1 MDGLSATSP
10 VPVAKKSQVH
20 PYGQKAPFSREDV
33 VAIRARLAV
42 GSRDRALFELAV
54 SSALRASDLLGL
66 RVYSVQDGSGAIRT
80 RAQLGQ
86 HKTGKGVL
94 VNITPP
100 AQEALVAHIGA
111 ANLTPSAYL
120 FTAHRRRVA
129 KPLTVEAFRQL
140 TKAWADIAGHR
151 DISRFAAHSTRRT
164 LASVIYSETKDIAAV
179 RHVLGH
185 SSTAATSH
193 YLGVDVDAALDIARK
208 HAL

>member
-1 MDGLSATSP
+1 MDAFSAAPP
-10 VPVAKKSQVH
+10 VPAAKKSQVR
-20 PYGQKAPFSREDV
+20 PYGQKAAFTRDDV
-33 VAIRARLAV
+33 AVIRARLAL
-42 GSRDRALFELAV
+42 GSRDRALFELAI

-66 RVYSVQDGSGAIRT
+66 RVCDIEEFSGVIRK

-100 AQEALVAHIGA
+100 AQDALAAHIETA
-111 ANLTPSAYL
+111 KLTSSAYL

-140 TKAWADIAGHR
+140 VKGWADIAGHR
-151 DISRFAAHSTRRT
+151 DMSRFAAHSTRRT
-164 LASVIYSETKDIAAV
+164 LASVIYAETKDVAAV

-208 HAL
+208 YAL

>member
-1 MDGLSATSP
+1 MAGQAASP
-10 VPVAKKSQVH
+10 GKKSQVR
-20 PYGQKAPFSREDV
+20 PYGQKAAFSRGDV
-33 VAIRARLAV
+33 EAIRARLMV
-42 GSRDRALFELAV
+42 GSRDRCLFELAICT
-54 SSALRASDLLGL
+54 ALRASDLLGL
-66 RVYSVQDGSGAIRT
+66 RVSDVQDVSGAIRR

-94 VNITPP
+94 VNITLP
-100 AQEALVAHIGA
+100 AEEALA
-111 ANLTPSAYL
+111 AYIDAAKLAPSAYL

-129 KPLTVEAFRQL
+129 KPLSVEGFRQL
-140 TKAWADIAGHR
+140 VKSWADIAGHR
-151 DISRFAAHSTRRT
+151 DVSRFAAHTTRRT
-164 LASVIYSETKDIAAV
+164 LAAVIYSETRDIAAV

>member
-1 MDGLSATSP
+1 MDGLSISA
-10 VPVAKKSQVH
+10 AKKSQVR
-20 PYGQKAPFSREDV
+20 PYGQKAPFSRLDV
-33 VAIRARLAV
+33 TAIRGRLAL
-42 GSRDRALFELAV
+42 GSRDRALFELAI

-66 RVYSVQDGSGAIRT
+66 RVGDVQDGSGAVRT

-86 HKTGKGVL
+86 HKTGRGVL

-100 AQEALVAHIGA
+100 AQEALAAHIDA
-111 ANLTPSAYL
+111 AKLTSSDYL

-140 TKAWADIAGHR
+140 VKSWADIAGHR
-151 DISRFAAHSTRRT
+151 DVSRFAAHSTRRT
-164 LASVIYSETKDIAAV
+164 LASVIYAETKDVAAV

-208 HAL
+208 CAL

>member
-1 MDGLSATSP
+1 MHGLAFSAI
-10 VPVAKKSQVH
+10 KKSQVR
-20 PYGQKAPFSREDV
+20 PYGQKAPFSRLDV
-33 VAIRARLAV
+33 MAIRARLAV
-42 GSRDRALFELAV
+42 GSRDRALFELAI

-66 RVYSVQDGSGAIRT
+66 LVGDVQETAGVIRH

-86 HKTGKGVL
+86 RKTGKGVL

-100 AQEALVAHIGA
+100 AEEALATYIETA
-111 ANLTPSAYL
+111 KLEPTAYL
-120 FTAHRRRVA
+120 FTPHRRRVA

-140 TKAWADIAGHR
+140 VKGWADIAGHR
-151 DISRFAAHSTRRT
+151 DVSRFAAHSTRRT
-164 LASVIYSETKDIAAV
+164 LASVIYAETKDVAAV
-179 RHVLGH
+179 RHLLGH

>member
-1 MDGLSATSP
+1 MHGLAISL
-10 VPVAKKSQVH
+10 AKKSQVR
-20 PYGQKAPFSREDV
+20 PYGQKAPFSRGDV
-33 VAIRARLAV
+33 AAVRARLAL
-42 GSRDRALFELAV
+42 GSRDRALFELAI
-54 SSALRASDLLGL
+54 SSALRAGDLLGL
-66 RVYSVQDGSGAIRT
+66 RAGDIQDGAGSIRS

-86 HKTGKGVL
+86 HKTGKSVL

-100 AQEALVAHIGA
+100 AQEALAAHIDA
-111 ANLTPSAYL
+111 AKLTSSAYL
-120 FTAHRRRVA
+120 FTARRRRVA

-140 TKAWADIAGHR
+140 VKGWADIAGHR
-151 DISRFAAHSTRRT
+151 DVSRFAAHSTRRT
-164 LASVIYSETKDIAAV
+164 LASVIYAETKDVAAV

>member
-1 MDGLSATSP
+1 MDGLAISP
-10 VPVAKKSQVH
+10 AKKSQVR
-20 PYGQKAPFSREDV
+20 PYGQKSPFSRLDV
-33 VAIRARLAV
+33 TSIRARLV
-42 GSRDRALFELAV
+42 LGGRDRALFELAI

-66 RVYSVQDGSGAIRT
+66 RVGDIQDGSGAVRP
-80 RAQLGQ
+80 RVQLGQ

-100 AQEALVAHIGA
+100 AQEALAAHIEA
-111 ANLTPSAYL
+111 AKLEPTAYL

-140 TKAWADIAGHR
+140 VKSWADIAGHR
-151 DISRFAAHSTRRT
+151 DVSRFAAHSTRRT
-164 LASVIYSETKDIAAV
+164 LASVIYAETRDIAAV

-185 SSTAATSH
+185 GSTAATSH